1 MVLFLAG
8 ANSSACMVGL
18 DKGEAVG
25 RPMRPKNASTP
36 LSMALL
42 DASGIPLPLLHG
54 QLVLA
59 WANNNSTATPRTLAM
74 TKVASLKEGGG
85 GVGGEA
91 ASRLPRL
98 RWGGCAA
105 VFGPTDMSCLWGFAG
120 FIASAEP
127 FINYFFCLHPFLL
140 CCSLSDRPA
149 PSPLPTGRRSTA
161 ADSNR
166 SWSRADSLEHQGG
179 WVAVWLAGCS
189 APLPAYRPLFCDL
202 LVASSVPYVSKYG
215 VAACR
220 HSKHSCCPA
229 LPALLLCRG
238 RS

>member
-1 MVLFLAG
+1 MPAIGPPRRQAQRLRLNFDSVSGPCCCCCRCCLCRVVLFLAG
-8 ANSSACMVGL
+8 ADSSACMVGL

-85 GVGGEA
+85 GGVGGEA

-98 RWGGCAA
+98 RW
-105 VFGPTDMSCLWGFAG
+105 V
-120 FIASAEP
+120 
-127 FINYFFCLHPFLL
+127 
-140 CCSLSDRPA
+140 
-149 PSPLPTGRRSTA
+149 
-161 ADSNR
+161 
-166 SWSRADSLEHQGG
+166 GG
-179 WVAVWLAGCS
+179 WAA
-189 APLPAYRPLFCDL
+189 
-202 LVASSVPYVSKYG
+202 ASGLGAS
-215 VAACR
+215 R
-220 HSKHSCCPA
+220 D
-229 LPALLLCRG
+229 
-238 RS
+238 